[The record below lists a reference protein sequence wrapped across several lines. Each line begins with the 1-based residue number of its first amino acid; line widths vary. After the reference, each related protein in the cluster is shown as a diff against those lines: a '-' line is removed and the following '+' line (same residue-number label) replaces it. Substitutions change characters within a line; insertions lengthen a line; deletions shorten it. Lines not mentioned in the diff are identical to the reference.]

1 MRKLFTLLNECT
13 KALYSGGGATEAAT
27 EEGRVSADALIK
39 DALKNHMILKNSGIV
54 SVDGS
59 NCFVSACSQR
69 GDKGFNQDCSIV
81 YKEFGCQEDIL
92 FCGIFDGHGSWGHYV
107 AGYIQK
113 SLPSSLLCNWQKTL
127 AMAAIKESNSS
138 INHAEIWKDS
148 FLRSCAAVDKEI
160 QENTKLDSFNSGS
173 TALSIVKQG
182 ELLVIANVG
191 DSRAVMATKADDGRL
206 VSVQLTVDFK
216 PNLPQEAERITECNG
231 RVFCLG
237 DEPGVHRVWL
247 PNVEKPGLAMSR
259 AFGDYCLKDYGLIS
273 VPEVTQRLITGADQF
288 MVLATDG
295 VWDVVSNQEAVNIVS
310 STKDRRESARK
321 LVKCAVHAWKRKR
334 RDIALDDCSAV
345 CLFFHSPHP
354 EPIDSVIP
362 MSCGKT

>member
-1 MRKLFTLLNECT
+1 MQNLIALLNECT
-13 KALYSGGGATEAAT
+13 KSLYSGGGGEAAAT
-27 EEGRVSADALIK
+27 EDGREAADMVVK
-39 DALKNHMILKNSGIV
+39 NALKSHRIVRNSGMV
-54 SVDGS
+54 SVVGS
-59 NCFVSACSQR
+59 NCFAAAWSRR
-69 GDKGFNQDCSIV
+69 GGKGVNQDCSIV

-107 AGYIQK
+107 ARYIQK
-113 SLPSSLLCNWQKTL
+113 SLPSSLLCNWQKAL
-127 AMAAIKESNSS
+127 AMTAIKESNTS
-138 INHAEIWKDS
+138 INHSEIWKDS
-148 FLRSCAAVDKEI
+148 FLRSCAAIDKEL

-173 TALSIVKQG
+173 TGLSIVKQG

-191 DSRAVMATKADDGRL
+191 DSRAVMATKGDDGRL
-206 VSVQLTVDFK
+206 VSVQLTVDLK
-216 PNLPQEAERITECNG
+216 PNLHHEAERITECNG

-237 DEPGVHRVWL
+237 DEPGVHRIWL

-259 AFGDYCLKDYGLIS
+259 AFGDYCLKGYGLIS

-310 STKDRRESARK
+310 STKDKRESARK
-321 LVKCAVHAWKRKR
+321 LVKYAIHSWKRKR
-334 RDIALDDCSAV
+334 RDIALDDCSAI

-354 EPIDSVIP
+354 EPIDSAIP
-362 MSCGKT
+362 TSCVKT

>member
-1 MRKLFTLLNECT
+1 M
-13 KALYSGGGATEAAT
+13 
-27 EEGRVSADALIK
+27 DA
-39 DALKNHMILKNSGIV
+39 V
-54 SVDGS
+54 
-59 NCFVSACSQR
+59 F
-69 GDKGFNQDCSIV
+69 
-81 YKEFGCQEDIL
+81 
-92 FCGIFDGHGSWGHYV
+92 
-107 AGYIQK
+107 
-113 SLPSSLLCNWQKTL
+113 
-127 AMAAIKESNSS
+127 
-138 INHAEIWKDS
+138 AE
-148 FLRSCAAVDKEI
+148 
-160 QENTKLDSFNSGS
+160 
-173 TALSIVKQG
+173 
-182 ELLVIANVG
+182 
-191 DSRAVMATKADDGRL
+191 
-206 VSVQLTVDFK
+206 
-216 PNLPQEAERITECNG
+216 EAERITECNG

-334 RDIALDDCSAV
+334 RDIALDDCSAI